1 MSEIRVENIIGET
14 GLDAVK
20 FTKGVN
26 VTGVVTATTFSGAH
40 SGSGA
45 NLTSLPA
52 ANLTGTLPAISG
64 ANLTG
69 ISAGITMVDN
79 WYVNSSISVG
89 SGTNTLNA
97 NWERATSG
105 AFGSIGSAMTQSS
118 GLFAFPSTGI
128 YYCSINGSFYRGTGN
143 RRYLGFTI
151 QTTSDNGS
159 SYFTATSNYDS
170 ISGDTSSNT
179 YAHIT
184 STFIFDV
191 TNTSTH
197 KMRFQ
202 TEAVDSGNAITDVG
216 GRYLN
221 VLFMRLGDT

>member
-14 GLDAVK
+14 GTDAVK
-20 FTKGVN
+20 FTKGIN
-26 VTGVVTATTFSGAH
+26 VTGVTTATSF

-45 NLTSLPA
+45 SLTSLPA

-128 YYCSINGSFYRGTGN
+128 YYCSINGSFYRGSSY
-143 RRYLGFTI
+143 RRYMGFTI

-202 TEAVDSGNAITDVG
+202 TEAVDSGNAVADVG
-216 GRYLN
+216 GRYMN